1 MSLLRIRKSSEEK
14 ERASGEEGFLMEEEK
29 IEVDYLGVYYQSQC
43 KMQNSNTLIRWDANI
58 KKTPVTSS
66 SNSFNISIPHSIG
79 ASSVFVTLENSTRML
94 L

>member
-1 MSLLRIRKSSEEK
+1 
-14 ERASGEEGFLMEEEK
+14 MEEEK
-29 IEVDYLGVYYQSQC
+29 IEVDYLGVYYQSQF
-43 KMQNSNTLIRWDANI
+43 KMQNSNTLIRWDANV

-66 SNSFNISIPHSIG
+66 CNSFDTFIPHSIA